1 MAKSLR
7 SNLKKANR
15 ARLRSQ
21 VFGPVEEARKER
33 LSAKL
38 LEMASKPSSAAKD
51 DAMMLDEAAA
61 DRKCSNPMEQLD
73 QATKSP
79 PATRTVDDDAR
90 KLILSATCHLPEHSR
105 WLELS
110 NRRSYGARLFET
122 TSFYYSNFPIAIQ
135 QATQGTPG
143 KSTGGNGLSRFSER
157 EGIRCPQET
166 PAVKAHHYRSFLG

>member
-79 PATRTVDDDAR
+79 PATRTVDDDAPMELDFSKQPVSTTATSQLRSSKRR
-90 KLILSATCHLPEHSR
+90 KARRGKAQAAMVFHVSR
-105 WLELS
+105 KERAS
-110 NRRSYGARLFET
+110 GVRKRRR
-122 TSFYYSNFPIAIQ
+122 P
-135 QATQGTPG
+135 
-143 KSTGGNGLSRFSER
+143 
-157 EGIRCPQET
+157 
-166 PAVKAHHYRSFLG
+166 